1 MQWLIFYK
9 SLFAFL
15 IITQY
20 LKKYKQIIHQT
31 SRDCTFNVA
40 NTKLIPNKIMI
51 RKRFLLFNIKYSQV
65 LYFLISDK
73 TNIDSQI
80 LNVDI
85 KFVDLIKI
93 NKCTYEITQL
103 AHIVELT

>member
-1 MQWLIFYK
+1 
-9 SLFAFL
+9 
-15 IITQY
+15 
-20 LKKYKQIIHQT
+20 
-31 SRDCTFNVA
+31 
-40 NTKLIPNKIMI
+40 MI